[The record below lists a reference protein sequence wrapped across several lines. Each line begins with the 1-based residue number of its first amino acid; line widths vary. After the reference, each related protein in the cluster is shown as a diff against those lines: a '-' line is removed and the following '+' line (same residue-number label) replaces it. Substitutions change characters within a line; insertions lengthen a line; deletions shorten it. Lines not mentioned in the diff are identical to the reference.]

1 MNETVIAIPVL
12 FRDELNGETSVLPP
26 RLTREV
32 VLHKAIEF
40 TADDIAS
47 STIAPWYATVTAD
60 AQKHGLKPIVIHW
73 PDDET
78 TVVFLVAL
86 DMASVPESSA
96 FDGYLKARKAREEQ
110 VKEVGNVH

>member
-1 MNETVIAIPVL
+1 MNDTVIAIPVL

-26 RLTREV
+26 RLTRDD
-32 VLHKAIEF
+32 VLHKALEF
-40 TADDIAS
+40 TADDIAGSTVAQWYS
-47 STIAPWYATVTAD
+47 SITAD

-86 DMASVPESSA
+86 DMAGVPESSA
-96 FDGYLKARKAREEQ
+96 FDGYLTARKAREEQ
-110 VKEVGNVH
+110 VKEVGHVH